1 VAVAYFTAQ
10 SCLHI
15 VINYLRQPELD
26 QNIPYLLPY
35 HQPVPSCGKFSEKIE
50 ILRSGQIPW
59 LGSKFCVPQ
68 ITVVPTHQWKSQVDS
83 RTLLLIV

>member
-1 VAVAYFTAQ
+1 MAVAYFTAQ

-15 VINYLRQPELD
+15 VVSYLRQPELD

-50 ILRSGQIPW
+50 ILRKWANSVAGLKILCAADNCGPY
-59 LGSKFCVPQ
+59 S
-68 ITVVPTHQWKSQVDS
+68 SMEESS
-83 RTLLLIV
+83 R